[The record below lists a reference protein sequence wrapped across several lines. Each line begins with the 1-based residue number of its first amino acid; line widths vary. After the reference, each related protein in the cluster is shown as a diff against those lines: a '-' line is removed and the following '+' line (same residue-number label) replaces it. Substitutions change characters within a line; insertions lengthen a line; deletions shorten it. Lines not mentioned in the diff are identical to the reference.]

1 MGSCSLYVD
10 LPDLGMALAS
20 QQRTLTVL
28 LLVILVLCI
37 LLFGESLARG
47 LVGLFQLGGDSLRG
61 SLAGSGTV
69 AERQQQRAE
78 HVKQV
83 LFI

>member
-1 MGSCSLYVD
+1 
-10 LPDLGMALAS
+10 MALAS

-37 LLFGESLARG
+37 LLFGESLGRG

-61 SLAGSGTV
+61 SLAATV

>member
-1 MGSCSLYVD
+1 
-10 LPDLGMALAS
+10 MALAS

-47 LVGLFQLGGDSLRG
+47 LVGLFQLGGHSLRG
-61 SLAGSGTV
+61 SLAGGMV

>member
-1 MGSCSLYVD
+1 
-10 LPDLGMALAS
+10 MALAS

-61 SLAGSGTV
+61 SLAGATV